1 MPKRNIHFIWRQRG
15 QNEEDEIIRKQ
26 NSFQKE
32 KPYTTLE
39 FRIPKDRWEWENNTS
54 DFFER
59 YPDKENDHQLH
70 PLRKQYLENR
80 LKDIDYQ
87 ERQQAAQDDFTTRMY
102 GKKDYA
108 EERNKIMEELMQGKQ
123 SITPGYKHPDEKFW
137 DMTDS
142 QSAKEQYPQTPEA
155 VGKEINRFKREQP
168 NEYGKYIKQI
178 QDDNKTWEQIN
189 KDIIDGKITPQELS
203 DTQWQTMLDTNAQ
216 DLEKAKKE
224 RNSYCNYYARERLL
238 QQGIY
243 MPPGQNANQIKD
255 HMDNHPQNWEK
266 IPRKTDKEGNPTEH
280 LDHQAA
286 HNAAANG
293 DTVIVAYKNPNPAA
307 HGHIAVVNG
316 EQEMQT
322 SGKDYWN
329 TEVPQIDGYHSY
341 GTDKG
346 IKTESLSQ
354 QFTKDKESDMDYYR
368 YIGEKKEPQLPGHD
382 NKNKSKEK

>member
-26 NSFQKE
+26 NQSQEE

-39 FRIPKDRWEWENNTS
+39 LRIPKDKREWENNTS

-59 YPDKENDHQLH
+59 YPDKEEDYQLH

-87 ERQQAAQDDFTTRMY
+87 ERQQMMQDGFTTAMY
-102 GKKDYA
+102 GKKDYTQ
-108 EERNKIMEELMQGKQ
+108 ERDDIMKELMQGKG
-123 SITPGYKHPDEKFW
+123 SINDTARQMAVKINPN
-137 DMTDS
+137 
-142 QSAKEQYPQTPEA
+142 TPEP
-155 VGKEINRFKREQP
+155 IKREISRFQREYP
-168 NEYGKYIKQI
+168 NEYRDYMKQI
-178 QDDNKTWEQIN
+178 QDDKKTWGQIDR
-189 KDIIDGKITPQELS
+189 DIQSGKITPQELS

-266 IPRKTDKEGNPTEH
+266 IPRKTDKEGTPTEH

-329 TEVPQIDGYHSY
+329 TDVPQIDGYHSY

-354 QFTKDKESDMDYYR
+354 QFTKDKEPDMDYYR
-368 YIGEKKEPQLPGHD
+368 YIGEKKEPQLPEHD